1 MPHEVRVLSWVQL
14 LLCIRL
20 RAGERG
26 FICTDRNVAP
36 SRNSKE
42 STHRNVRASIKFT
55 GELFKFSGYRDT
67 DFERESSRFYDRPP
81 LRSMRHDQCATI
93 NLSFTIVVSNIF
105 EAESGSFVSTGNR
118 LILFVS
124 FHYSD
129 IPFKGDDTA
138 DKTRSS
144 GVSNRESEFQSHVY
158 SLAFGSLI

>member
-67 DFERESSRFYDRPP
+67 DFERESSGFYDRLP
-81 LRSMRHDQCATI
+81 LRSMRHDQSLVYHRRIEHLRGGIWQLRFHWEPFNPVCFVP
-93 NLSFTIVVSNIF
+93 LFRYSFQ
-105 EAESGSFVSTGNR
+105 R
-118 LILFVS
+118 
-124 FHYSD
+124 
-129 IPFKGDDTA
+129 
-138 DKTRSS
+138 R
-144 GVSNRESEFQSHVY
+144 
-158 SLAFGSLI
+158 